1 MIRGVTMATCPNC
14 GKKIPWWNI
23 KAECKYCGVSI
34 PNYNWV
40 ERLEEDNQKAEA
52 AFTVFY
58 RTMNRVRYSLFGTKL
73 RIVRFI
79 LTFLPAVAFIIPW
92 SAVNSAGENF
102 QLTLFSFTG
111 AKSALDIFLQ
121 FFNNFSLIWENL
133 KFENFFGPTTF
144 LVVGTVFYFLAALFI
159 VIAFFMNIIK
169 CKKPKTKSA
178 ITFDFITIAFS
189 IVAVSLFSS
198 AAGIGADAKAFSVG
212 EFAVYDVSG
221 GFFWGYI
228 IALVLFLVALGIN
241 IAVVIAPAKSD
252 ETLEQERLAKAE
264 AKAAK
269 ERENELKKEKEREE
283 AAKAHEEEQKR
294 IIEEAKR
301 KVAEKKARDE
311 AKKKKKK

>member
-1 MIRGVTMATCPNC
+1 MATCPNC
-14 GKKIPWWNI
+14 GSHIPWWNI
-23 KAECKYCGVSI
+23 KAECKQCGVSI

-40 ERLEEDNQKAEA
+40 ERLEEDNKNAEA

-73 RIVRFI
+73 RIVRFV

-92 SAVNSAGENF
+92 ANVNSTGESF

-121 FFNNFSLIWENL
+121 LFNNFSIIWSNIQ
-133 KFENFFGPTTF
+133 FENFFGPSTF
-144 LVVGTVFYFLAALFI
+144 IVVGTIFYFLSALFI

-178 ITFDFITIAFS
+178 ITFDVITIAFS
-189 IVAVSLFSS
+189 VVAVSLFS
-198 AAGIGADAKAFSVG
+198 AAASVGADAKAFSVG
-212 EFAVYDVSG
+212 EFAAYDISG

-228 IALVLFLVALGIN
+228 IAVVLFVVALSIN
-241 IAVVIAPAKSD
+241 TAVVIAPAKSD
-252 ETLEQERLAKAE
+252 ETLEQERLEKVAAKE
-264 AKAAK
+264 AK
-269 ERENELKKEKEREE
+269 ERENELKKALEREE

-294 IIEEAKR
+294 IVEEAKR
-301 KVAEKKARDE
+301 KVAEKKAKDE

>member
-1 MIRGVTMATCPNC
+1 MATCPNC

-34 PNYNWV
+34 PNFNWV
-40 ERLEEDNQKAEA
+40 GRLEEDNKSADA

-73 RIVRFI
+73 RIVRFV
-79 LTFLPAVAFIIPW
+79 LTFLPALAFIIPW
-92 SAVNSAGENF
+92 SVVNSTGESF
-102 QLTLFSFTG
+102 QLTLVSFTG

-121 FFNNFSLIWENL
+121 IFNNFSLIWENI
-133 KFENFFGPTTF
+133 KFENFFGPSTF
-144 LVVGTVFYFLAALFI
+144 LVVATIFYFLSALFI

-178 ITFDFITIAFS
+178 ITFDVITIAFS
-189 IVAVSLFSS
+189 VVAVALFSAS
-198 AAGIGADAKAFSVG
+198 AGIGADFKAFSVG
-212 EFAVYDVSG
+212 EFAAFDISG

-228 IALVLFLVALGIN
+228 IALVLFIVALGIN
-241 IAVVIAPAKSD
+241 AAVVIAPAKTDD
-252 ETLEQERLAKAE
+252 ELESERLAKVAAKE
-264 AKAAK
+264 AKAH
-269 ERENELKKEKEREE
+269 EEELRKAKEREE

-301 KVAEKKARDE
+301 KVAEKKAKDQ
-311 AKKKKKK
+311 AKKKKK

>member
-1 MIRGVTMATCPNC
+1 MATCPNC

-34 PNYNWV
+34 PNFNWV
-40 ERLEEDNQKAEA
+40 DRLEEDNKKADA

-73 RIVRFI
+73 RIVRFV

-92 SAVNSAGENF
+92 SAVNSTGEDF
-102 QLTLFSFTG
+102 QLTLVSFTG
-111 AKSALDIFLQ
+111 ARSALDIFLQ
-121 FFNNFSLIWENL
+121 IFSNFSIVWENL
-133 KFENFFGPTTF
+133 RFENFFGPSTF
-144 LVVGTVFYFLAALFI
+144 LVVGTIFYFLSALFI

-178 ITFDFITIAFS
+178 ITFDIITIAFS
-189 IVAVSLFSS
+189 VIAVALFSS
-198 AAGIGADAKAFSVG
+198 AAGVGADAKAFSVG
-212 EFAVYDVSG
+212 EFAAYDISG

-228 IALVLFLVALGIN
+228 FALILFLVALGIN
-241 IAVVIAPAKSD
+241 TAVVIAPAKSD
-252 ETLEQERLAKAE
+252 EVLEQERLEKV
-264 AKAAK
+264 AAK
-269 ERENELKKEKEREE
+269 EAKEHEEALKKEREREE

-301 KVAEKKARDE
+301 KVAEKKAKDE
-311 AKKKKKK
+311 AKKRKKK

>member
-1 MIRGVTMATCPNC
+1 MATCPNC
-14 GKKIPWWNI
+14 GSKIPFWNI
-23 KAECKYCGVSI
+23 KAECKKCGVSI
-34 PNYNWV
+34 PNFNWV
-40 ERLEEDNQKAEA
+40 ERLEEDNKNAEA

-73 RIVRFI
+73 RIVRFV

-92 SAVNSAGENF
+92 ASVNSAGSSF

-111 AKSALDIFLQ
+111 ARSALDIFLQ
-121 FFNNFSLIWENL
+121 IFSNFSLILDNL

-144 LVVGTVFYFLAALFI
+144 LVVGTIFYFLSALFI

-178 ITFDFITIAFS
+178 ITFDIITIIFS
-189 IVAVSLFSS
+189 VISVVLFSLS
-198 AAGIGADAKAFSVG
+198 SSVGADAGAFAVG
-212 EFAVYDVSG
+212 EFGAYDVYG

-241 IAVVIAPAKSD
+241 IAVVVAPAKSD
-252 ETLEQERLAKAE
+252 ETLEEERLAKAA

-269 ERENELKKEKEREE
+269 EHEEELRKAQEREE
-283 AAKAHEEEQKR
+283 AAKAHAEEQKR
-294 IIEEAKR
+294 IVEEAKR
-301 KVAEKKARDE
+301 KVAEKKAKDE
-311 AKKKKKK
+311 AKRKKKN

>member
-1 MIRGVTMATCPNC
+1 MATCPNC

-34 PNYNWV
+34 PNFNWV
-40 ERLEEDNQKAEA
+40 GRLEEDNKSADA

-73 RIVRFI
+73 RIVRFV
-79 LTFLPAVAFIIPW
+79 LTFLPAFAFIIPW
-92 SAVNSAGENF
+92 SVVNSTGESF
-102 QLTLFSFTG
+102 QLTLVSFTG

-121 FFNNFSLIWENL
+121 IFNNFSLIWENI
-133 KFENFFGPTTF
+133 KFENFFGPSTF
-144 LVVGTVFYFLAALFI
+144 LVVGTIFYFLSALFI

-178 ITFDFITIAFS
+178 ITFDVITIAFS
-189 IVAVSLFSS
+189 IVAVALFSAS
-198 AAGIGADAKAFSVG
+198 AGIGADFQAFSVG
-212 EFAVYDVSG
+212 EFAAFDISG

-228 IALVLFLVALGIN
+228 IALVLFIVALGIN
-241 IAVVIAPAKSD
+241 AAVVIAPAKTDD
-252 ETLEQERLAKAE
+252 ELESERLAKVAAKE
-264 AKAAK
+264 AKAH
-269 ERENELKKEKEREE
+269 EEELRKAKEREE

-301 KVAEKKARDE
+301 KVAEKKAKDQ
-311 AKKKKKK
+311 AKKKKK

>member
-1 MIRGVTMATCPNC
+1 MATCPNC

-23 KAECKYCGVSI
+23 KAECKNCGVSI
-34 PNYNWV
+34 PNFDWV
-40 ERLEEDNQKAEA
+40 SRLEEDNRNAEA

-73 RIVRFI
+73 RIVRFV

-92 SAVNSAGENF
+92 SAVNSTGESF

-111 AKSALDIFLQ
+111 ARSALDILLQ
-121 FFNNFSLIWENL
+121 IFSNFSVVWSNL
-133 KFENFFGPTTF
+133 QFENFFGPSTF
-144 LVVGTVFYFLAALFI
+144 LVVGTIFYFLSAIFI
-159 VIAFFMNIIK
+159 VIAFFMNIFK

-178 ITFDFITIAFS
+178 ITFDCITIAFS
-189 IVAVSLFSS
+189 VVAVALFSS
-198 AAGIGADAKAFSVG
+198 AASVGAEAKAFSVG
-212 EFAVYDVSG
+212 AFAAYDISG

-241 IAVVIAPAKSD
+241 TAVVIAPAKSD
-252 ETLEQERLAKAE
+252 ETLEEERLAKV
-264 AKAAK
+264 AAK
-269 ERENELKKEKEREE
+269 EEKERQEELKKAKEREE

-301 KVAEKKARDE
+301 KVAEKKAKDE
-311 AKKKKKK
+311 AKKKKK

>member
-1 MIRGVTMATCPNC
+1 MATCPNC
-14 GKKIPWWNI
+14 GNKIPFWNI
-23 KAECKYCGVSI
+23 KAECKKCGVSI
-34 PNYNWV
+34 PNFNWV
-40 ERLEEDNQKAEA
+40 ERLEEDNKNAEA

-73 RIVRFI
+73 RIVRFV

-92 SAVNSAGENF
+92 ASVNSASGNSF

-111 AKSALDIFLQ
+111 ARSALDIFLQ
-121 FFNNFSLIWENL
+121 IFSNFSIVLENM
-133 KFENFFGPTTF
+133 KFEGFSGPSTYIT
-144 LVVGTVFYFLAALFI
+144 VGTVFYFLSALFI

-178 ITFDFITIAFS
+178 ITFDIITIIFS
-189 IVAVSLFSS
+189 VIAVVLFSLS
-198 AAGIGADAKAFSVG
+198 AGAGADAGAFAVG
-212 EFAVYDVSG
+212 EFGSFDTYG
-221 GFFWGYI
+221 GFFWGYA
-228 IALVLFLVALGIN
+228 IAVVLFLVALAIN
-241 IAVVIAPAKSD
+241 AAVVIAPAKSD

-269 ERENELKKEKEREE
+269 EHEEELRKAKEREE

-301 KVAEKKARDE
+301 KVAEKKAKDE
-311 AKKKKKK
+311 EKQKRKSKKR

>member
-1 MIRGVTMATCPNC
+1 MQGPARKRRPPHGGSARARIPGCIPTAPCGFPATRA
-14 GKKIPWWNI
+14 GRRWWLRESHGWDLAP
-23 KAECKYCGVSI
+23 KQAE
-34 PNYNWV
+34 
-40 ERLEEDNQKAEA
+40 R
-52 AFTVFY
+52 
-58 RTMNRVRYSLFGTKL
+58 
-73 RIVRFI
+73 
-79 LTFLPAVAFIIPW
+79 
-92 SAVNSAGENF
+92 
-102 QLTLFSFTG
+102 
-111 AKSALDIFLQ
+111 
-121 FFNNFSLIWENL
+121 
-133 KFENFFGPTTF
+133 
-144 LVVGTVFYFLAALFI
+144 
-159 VIAFFMNIIK
+159 
-169 CKKPKTKSA
+169 
-178 ITFDFITIAFS
+178 
-189 IVAVSLFSS
+189 AVSLFSS

>member
-1 MIRGVTMATCPNC
+1 MATCPNC

-23 KAECKYCGVSI
+23 KAECKNCGVSI
-34 PNYNWV
+34 PNFNWV
-40 ERLEEDNQKAEA
+40 GRLEEDNKNAEA

-73 RIVRFI
+73 RIVRFV

-92 SAVNSAGENF
+92 SAVNSAGEDF

-121 FFNNFSLIWENL
+121 IFSNFSLVWDNL
-133 KFENFFGPTTF
+133 TFENFFGPSTF
-144 LVVGTVFYFLAALFI
+144 LVVGTVFYFLSAVFI

-178 ITFDFITIAFS
+178 ITFDIITIAFS
-189 IVAVSLFSS
+189 VVSVALFSS
-198 AAGIGADAKAFSVG
+198 AAGVGADAKAFSVG
-212 EFAVYDVSG
+212 EFAAYDISG

-228 IALVLFLVALGIN
+228 IALILFLVALGIN
-241 IAVVIAPAKSD
+241 TAVVIAPAKSD
-252 ETLEQERLAKAE
+252 ETLEQERLEKVATKE
-264 AKAAK
+264 AK
-269 ERENELKKEKEREE
+269 ERENELKKAKEREE

-301 KVAEKKARDE
+301 KVAEKKAKDE
-311 AKKKKKK
+311 AKQKKKK

>member
-1 MIRGVTMATCPNC
+1 MATCPNC

-34 PNYNWV
+34 PNFNWV
-40 ERLEEDNQKAEA
+40 GRLEEDNKSAEA

-73 RIVRFI
+73 RIVRFV

-92 SAVNSAGENF
+92 SMVNSSGESF
-102 QLTLFSFTG
+102 QLTLVSFTG
-111 AKSALDIFLQ
+111 AKSALDIFLHI
-121 FFNNFSLIWENL
+121 FNNFSIVLDNL

-144 LVVGTVFYFLAALFI
+144 LVVGTVFYFLSALFI

-178 ITFDFITIAFS
+178 ITFDVITIAFS
-189 IVAVSLFSS
+189 IVAVALFSS
-198 AAGIGADAKAFSVG
+198 AAGVGAGAKAFSVG
-212 EFAVYDVSG
+212 EFAAYDISG

-241 IAVVIAPAKSD
+241 AAVVIAPAKSD
-252 ETLEQERLAKAE
+252 ETLEQERLEKV
-264 AKAAK
+264 AAK
-269 ERENELKKEKEREE
+269 EAKEHEEALKKEREREE

-301 KVAEKKARDE
+301 KVAEKKAKDE
-311 AKKKKKK
+311 AKKKKRNK

>member
-1 MIRGVTMATCPNC
+1 MATCPNC
-14 GKKIPWWNI
+14 GRKIPWWNI
-23 KAECKYCGVSI
+23 KAECKQCGVSI
-34 PNYNWV
+34 PNFNWM
-40 ERLEEDNQKAEA
+40 ERLEEDNAHAEA

-73 RIVRFI
+73 RIVRFV

-92 SAVNSAGENF
+92 STVSSTGESF

-121 FFNNFSLIWENL
+121 IFNNFSVIWEYMQ
-133 KFENFFGPTTF
+133 FEGFFGPTTF
-144 LVVGTVFYFLAALFI
+144 LIVGTIFYFLSALFI

-178 ITFDFITIAFS
+178 ITFDVITIAFS
-189 IVAVSLFSS
+189 IVAVSLFSLS
-198 AAGIGADAKAFSVG
+198 ASFSASEKAFSVG
-212 EFAVYDVSG
+212 EFAAYDFSG

-228 IALVLFLVALGIN
+228 IAAVLFLVALGIN
-241 IAVVIAPAKSD
+241 TAVVIAPAKSD
-252 ETLEQERLAKAE
+252 ETLEEERLAKVA
-264 AKAAK
+264 AKEAK
-269 ERENELKKEKEREE
+269 EREEEIRKAKEREE

-301 KVAEKKARDE
+301 KVAEQKAKEE

>member
-1 MIRGVTMATCPNC
+1 MATCPNC

-34 PNYNWV
+34 PNFNWV
-40 ERLEEDNQKAEA
+40 GRLEEDNKSADA

-73 RIVRFI
+73 RIVRFV
-79 LTFLPAVAFIIPW
+79 LTFLPALAFIIPW
-92 SAVNSAGENF
+92 SVVNSTGESF
-102 QLTLFSFTG
+102 QLTLVSFTG

-121 FFNNFSLIWENL
+121 IFNNFSLIWENI
-133 KFENFFGPTTF
+133 KFENFFGPSTF
-144 LVVGTVFYFLAALFI
+144 LVVGTIFYFLSALFI

-178 ITFDFITIAFS
+178 ITFDVITIAFS
-189 IVAVSLFSS
+189 VVAVALFSAS
-198 AAGIGADAKAFSVG
+198 AGIGADFKAFSVG
-212 EFAVYDVSG
+212 EFAAFDISG

-228 IALVLFLVALGIN
+228 IALVLFIAALGIN
-241 IAVVIAPAKSD
+241 AAVVIAPAKTDD
-252 ETLEQERLAKAE
+252 ELESERLAKVAAKE
-264 AKAAK
+264 AKAH
-269 ERENELKKEKEREE
+269 EEELRKAKEREE

-301 KVAEKKARDE
+301 KVAEKKAKDQ
-311 AKKKKKK
+311 AKKKKK

>member
-1 MIRGVTMATCPNC
+1 MATCPNC
-14 GKKIPWWNI
+14 GKKIPWWNL
-23 KAECKYCGVSI
+23 KAECSNCGVSI
-34 PNYNWV
+34 PNFNWV
-40 ERLEEDNQKAEA
+40 ERLEEDNKNAEA

-73 RIVRFI
+73 RIVRFV

-92 SAVNSAGENF
+92 ATVESSGDSFE
-102 QLTLFSFTG
+102 LTMLSFTG

-121 FFNNFSLIWENL
+121 IFNNFSLVWTNL
-133 KFENFFGPTTF
+133 QFEGFSGPLTY
-144 LVVGTVFYFLAALFI
+144 LVVGTIFYFLSALFI

-178 ITFDFITIAFS
+178 ITFDVITIVFSVISVVMFAF
-189 IVAVSLFSS
+189 
-198 AAGIGADAKAFSVG
+198 AASVGADIKAFSVG
-212 EFAVYDVSG
+212 EFSAIDISG

-228 IALVLFLVALGIN
+228 IAIVLFLVALGIN
-241 IAVVIAPAKSD
+241 AAVVIAPAKTD
-252 ETLEQERLAKAE
+252 ETLEEERVAKAE
-264 AKAAK
+264 AKAEKERQEEIRKAK
-269 ERENELKKEKEREE
+269 EREK

-311 AKKKKKK
+311 AKKKKK

>member
-1 MIRGVTMATCPNC
+1 MATCPNC

-34 PNYNWV
+34 PNFNWV
-40 ERLEEDNQKAEA
+40 GRLEEDNKSADA

-73 RIVRFI
+73 RIVRFV
-79 LTFLPAVAFIIPW
+79 LTFLPALAFIIPW
-92 SAVNSAGENF
+92 SVVNSTGESF
-102 QLTLFSFTG
+102 QLTLVSFTG

-121 FFNNFSLIWENL
+121 IFNNFSLIWENI
-133 KFENFFGPTTF
+133 KFENFFGPSTF
-144 LVVGTVFYFLAALFI
+144 LVVGTIFYFLSALFI

-178 ITFDFITIAFS
+178 ITFDVITIAFS
-189 IVAVSLFSS
+189 VVAVALFSAS
-198 AAGIGADAKAFSVG
+198 AGIGADFKAFSVG
-212 EFAVYDVSG
+212 EFAAFDISG

-228 IALVLFLVALGIN
+228 IALVLFIVALGIN
-241 IAVVIAPAKSD
+241 AAVVIAPAKTDD
-252 ETLEQERLAKAE
+252 ELESERLAKVAAKE
-264 AKAAK
+264 AKAH
-269 ERENELKKEKEREE
+269 EEELRKAKEREE

-301 KVAEKKARDE
+301 KVAEKKAKDQ
-311 AKKKKKK
+311 AKKKKK